1 MKGFSGLPGHFQ
13 RKEVAKPL
21 WDDCSPVR
29 AVSITVGRAGS
40 LYVMV
45 GANG

>member
-21 WDDCSPVR
+21 RDDCSLVR
-29 AVSITVGRAGS
+29 TASITVGRAGR